1 MRTRLATLCLLAAL
15 ALQPAL
21 AGGWGQ
27 REERREPPRQQ
38 RMPEPPRQQ
47 PRQYEQRPEPQRQMY
62 EPPRQMYE
70 PPRQNYPP
78 PNRGMSS
85 GQAAERAQQ
94 LNGGGRILA
103 VDPAQSGY
111 RVRVLKDGEVRSVY
125 VPGQ

>member
-1 MRTRLATLCLLAAL
+1 MRTPLAILCLLAAL

-21 AGGWGQ
+21 AGGWGH
-27 REERREPPRQQ
+27 RDERREPPRPQQ
-38 RMPEPPRQQ
+38 RMPEPPRPQ
-47 PRQYEQRPEPQRQMY
+47 PRMYEPPRQMY

-78 PNRGMSS
+78 PNRGMSN
-85 GQAAERAQQ
+85 GQAAQRAQQ
-94 LNGGGRILA
+94 LNGGGRVLA